1 MMAVSSDKHGASA
14 PRLLDE
20 VSACIRAKH
29 YSLRMEQAYLHWI
42 KRFIFFHDKQHPRDR
57 RAAEVEPFLSA
68 LAVKD
73 HVLSS
78 TQSQAVAALLFLY
91 REVLSVDLPW
101 LDGLTCAKPRER
113 VPVVLPRAELEL
125 ELERVRMA

>member
-1 MMAVSSDKHGASA
+1 MTAASADKHGASA

-57 RAAEVEPFLSA
+57 RAAEVEPSFPHLPSRIMFYPPRKIKPWPRCFFSI
-68 LAVKD
+68 VKCC
-73 HVLSS
+73 
-78 TQSQAVAALLFLY
+78 
-91 REVLSVDLPW
+91 PW
-101 LDGLTCAKPRER
+101 TCRGW
-113 VPVVLPRAELEL
+113 
-125 ELERVRMA
+125 MA

>member
-1 MMAVSSDKHGASA
+1 MTAASADKHGASA

-78 TQSQAVAALLFLY
+78 AQNQAVAALLFLY

-101 LDGLTCAKPRER
+101 LDGLSCAKPRER

-125 ELERVRMA
+125 ERVRMA